1 MKITEQ
7 DKKDIKETILWLEE
21 GAEYLDMQKDIMD
34 GIENWRENVVGSI
47 DLAIMRL
54 KMLETKDNSINNTE
68 WFRNALKFVDKYDS
82 DLYNDAIKYA
92 DEKEEGCI

>member
-1 MKITEQ
+1 METTQQ
-7 DKKDIKETILWLEE
+7 DKRDIKETILWLEE
-21 GAEYLDMQKDIMD
+21 GAEYLDMQKDVMD
-34 GIENWRENVVGSI
+34 GVENWKENVLGSI
-47 DLAIMRL
+47 DTTIMWL
-54 KMLETKDNSINNTE
+54 KMLETGDNSTNNTE

>member
-1 MKITEQ
+1 MDITQQE
-7 DKKDIKETILWLEE
+7 KRDIEETILWLEE
-21 GAEYLDMQKDIMD
+21 GAEYLDMQKDVMD
-34 GIENWRENVVGSI
+34 GVENWKENVLGSI
-47 DLAIMRL
+47 DTTIMWL
-54 KMLETKDNSINNTE
+54 KMLETGDNSTNNTE